1 MAAALHILDTEI
13 SELVLTHPLLK
24 HEESL
29 LPLTAGHELWVAP
42 NATQWKTILGRQQGR
57 PGLNQDNSN
66 ALVAGSGTTGQPD
79 GFQRYITLEGIN
91 ARIAG
96 TRTSH
101 AARDQNM
108 STQFEYQLIQF
119 FDQHLHAKEDGSA
132 NDPFC
137 LDVLWHSAFISLL
150 VDFDRLE
157 LAIGREGYEETLLY
171 RDYAHQWASSPNARR
186 CALHG
191 AMILRKLQ
199 NTPLGMEPAIHV
211 PRALYRA
218 ATVWYAYSEY
228 GLDVDQSSSG
238 TPPAVN
244 VEFPEF
250 SRLKVNSQA
259 LLFEANGYRT
269 SRPKTSES
277 STLCGLVDLLH
288 RIGHWGLSRKF
299 AEQLSFLLKETQS

>member
-1 MAAALHILDTEI
+1 M
-13 SELVLTHPLLK
+13 THPLLQ

-29 LPLTAGHELWVAP
+29 LPLTTSHELWVAP
-42 NATQWKTILGRQQGR
+42 NAAQWKTILARQQGGS
-57 PGLNQDNSN
+57 GLDQDNSN
-66 ALVAGSGTTGQPD
+66 DIVAGRGTLPPGTGLLG

-91 ARIAG
+91 ARIAE
-96 TRTSH
+96 TRSSQ
-101 AARDQNM
+101 AARDQ
-108 STQFEYQLIQF
+108 TVCAQFESQLMQF
-119 FDQHLHAKEDGSA
+119 SDQHFHAKTDITA
-132 NDPFC
+132 HDPFC
-137 LDVLWHSAFISLL
+137 LEVLWHSAFISLL

-157 LAIGREGYEETLLY
+157 LAIGREGYEESLLY

-228 GLDVDQSSSG
+228 GLDVDPSSPE

-250 SRLKVNSQA
+250 SRLKINSQA